1 MTAKQINYAVVRGP
15 RDDILAGVV
24 KMQKAGWVTAGGLHM
39 SVDGVGAAQAMVLPA
54 PEKKVTDYV
63 LASEDSTDGLEK
75 SVNAMLHQGWSLHGG
90 PATSTHERQMHGM
103 KIQFT
108 RYTQAM
114 VKYSTN

>member
-1 MTAKQINYAVVRGP
+1 MNKQQQDYVTLFSSDPEALIAEVIQR
-15 RDDILAGVV
+15 
-24 KMQKAGWVTAGGLHM
+24 QSEGWVTAGG
-39 SVDGVGAAQAMVLPA
+39 VCFGVTRMGQAMVMPA

-114 VKYSTN
+114 VKYDA

>member
-1 MTAKQINYAVVRGP
+1 MDTKQINYAVIRGL
-15 RDDILAGVV
+15 RNDIPAEVTKL
-24 KMQKAGWVTAGGLHM
+24 QKAGWITAGGVH
-39 SVDGVGAAQAMVLPA
+39 VTIDGVGAAQAMVLPA

>member
-1 MTAKQINYAVVRGP
+1 MIIKQSNYAIVSGP
-15 RDDILAGVV
+15 RPDIPEEVTKLQKKGWIAVGGVH
-24 KMQKAGWVTAGGLHM
+24 VTI
-39 SVDGVGAAQAMVLPA
+39 DGVGAAQAMVMPA

-114 VKYSTN
+114 VKYDA